1 MNAPSIAPGTEPAT
15 AQAGLSNR
23 RDWKHFD
30 ARLAELRQHD
40 VENITNPPT
49 RWRPLN
55 CLVAPAS
62 FPMYFPAHGDSFL
75 QRSQGDLPR

>member
-1 MNAPSIAPGTEPAT
+1 MNAPGIAPGTEPAT

-40 VENITNPPT
+40 VETIIE
-49 RWRPLN
+49 RGRIL
-55 CLVAPAS
+55 AE
-62 FPMYFPAHGDSFL
+62 AHDELERGSYEDTVKRHFD
-75 QRSQGDLPR
+75 RSPF